1 MCIDEICDPRAT
13 RMLVDTD
20 GILNNHGREIPSLFG
35 GGQSV
40 LISALPTEQS
50 VFFSLLSSRLMCA
63 NSVLTCRSLR

>member
-35 GGQSV
+35 GGAISFDFRS
-40 LISALPTEQS
+40 SALFKSYPPSFARTDPPPRK
-50 VFFSLLSSRLMCA
+50 LS
-63 NSVLTCRSLR
+63 